1 MEYLYA
7 TFHVLLNGNWVVSS
21 TSVQASAAP
30 ECSGRAL
37 PAVTPAHPANGQQS
51 STQVS
56 VGPGYSGRAPPTSE
70 DPDATRTSG
79 RVRSQEWTGRVRSRI
94 WLGRGRL
101 DEYDVKEFLCVDYE
115 DVRTSGTL
123 SPGTRKKRTATKTS
137 TRPRDDALLDK
148 SEDQRRDKMAAKQ
161 GQTEMVTPWVVH

>member
-7 TFHVLLNGNWVVSS
+7 TFYVLPNGIWAVSS
-21 TSVQASAAP
+21 TSVQASTAP

-37 PAVTPAHPANGQQS
+37 PAVTPAHPANELES

-56 VGPGYSGRAPPTSE
+56 VGPGYWGRAPPTSV

-79 RVRSQEWTGRVRSRI
+79 RVRSREWTGRGLRRRTCGRVRSRI

-101 DEYDVKEFLCVDYE
+101 DEYDVKEDLCEDYE
-115 DVRTSGTL
+115 DVRTSGT
-123 SPGTRKKRTATKTS
+123 SSCHQGPGRRERQRKYPQDPET
-137 TRPRDDALLDK
+137 
-148 SEDQRRDKMAAKQ
+148 
-161 GQTEMVTPWVVH
+161 TPC